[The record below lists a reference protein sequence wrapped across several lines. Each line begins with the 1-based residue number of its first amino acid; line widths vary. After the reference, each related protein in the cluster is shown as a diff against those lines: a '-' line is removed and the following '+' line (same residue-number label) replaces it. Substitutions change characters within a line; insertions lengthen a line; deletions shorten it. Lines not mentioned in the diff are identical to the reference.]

1 MFNREDKVD
10 LDHQRKQ
17 QYMVVTTGV
26 WEKSRRTSILW
37 NTLIELLEKFA
48 NIPA

>member
-17 QYMVVTTGV
+17 QCMVVTTGV
-26 WEKSRRTSILW
+26 SGKSRRTSILW
-37 NTLIELLEKFA
+37 NTLSKLVDRFA
-48 NIPA
+48 NLPA